1 MYGALDEVKDYCE
14 IGIYFLQDYLFII
27 QDFIFLWNLK
37 SFQVDSYMF
46 IIIMFICLLSSDFT
60 VAVASP

>member
-46 IIIMFICLLSSDFT
+46 IIIMFIL
-60 VAVASP
+60 